1 MLFPF
6 LLLVIPIFLLLPI
19 ESSLECQ
26 NQIHVKDLLQNEGTF
41 ILSLFIQI
49 FNHFKVI
56 CIFVMFICSLLTRK
70 EGKLVTTEE
79 KRPFICLDGSN
90 FILVYFPLI
99 HSSNSII
106 AGEVIVQKPLA
117 LTNSSKLIL
126 ALTLEQDSLW
136 VGRIC
141 EGGKSQS
148 AFLSDQYWF

>member
-49 FNHFKVI
+49 FNPFKVI
-56 CIFVMFICSLLTRK
+56 CIFAMFICSLLMWR

-90 FILVYFPLI
+90 FILVYFPFN
-99 HSSNSII
+99 SSNSIS
-106 AGEVIVQKPLA
+106 AGEVIVQKALA